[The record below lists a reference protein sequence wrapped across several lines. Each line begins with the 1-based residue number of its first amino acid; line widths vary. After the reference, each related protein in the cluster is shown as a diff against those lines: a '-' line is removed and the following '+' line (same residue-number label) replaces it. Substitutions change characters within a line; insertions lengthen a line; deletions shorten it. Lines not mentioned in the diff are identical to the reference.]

1 MEKNASFGQKITT
14 NNIIV
19 SSSDDGLNLS
29 VANLKRKIDLATGQK
44 KIDLLVKNA
53 SIINVFSGEIHKDNV
68 AIADGI
74 FVGFGHTEEYDQYD
88 AQDVIDAQGRF
99 MCPGLIDGH
108 IHLESTFLVPREFCS
123 IVASHGTSAVICD
136 PHEIANVLGLPGIDY
151 FLNSSS
157 GLPVK
162 VYAMMPSCV
171 PATNMETSG
180 AVILDKEIRQYL
192 DCNPDLVIGLAEMMN
207 YPGVISQDSQTLSK
221 LIAVGSRH
229 KDGHAPLVS
238 GRSLDAYIIAGLG
251 SDHECTNLSEAVEKL
266 RKGMHIMI
274 RQGAQERNLQNL
286 IPLINDFN
294 STHISLVS
302 DDRDVIDLE
311 ENGHMD
317 HLVRTAISFGLPPVR
332 AIQMASINTA
342 RYFGLK
348 NIGAIAPG
356 FRADFILLDD
366 LESFSIS
373 EVFLNGKRIDLN
385 YSDIDY
391 GVINSSSQIGSKV
404 NEMTSDVCINSDAT
418 YLPQPASSSS
428 SSISIL
434 QNNTMHIKSLDDPNI
449 FSIAAKPAAISSS
462 LASIQV
468 IGVIP
473 GQIITQK
480 RIIRPKV
487 NEDYQPL
494 ADTYRDIAKL
504 AVIERHHKTGNIGL
518 GFIQGLG
525 LKTGAIASSVAHD
538 SHNLVVAGMNDIDM
552 LTAAKHISLIGGG
565 LAVVDNGQVIA
576 SLSLPIAGLM
586 SDQNI
591 SSVISNLTAVNE
603 ACITLGDNIIKDPFM
618 LLSFMSLPVVP
629 SLKLTD
635 KGLVDVDRFEFTN
648 LWVD

>member
-1 MEKNASFGQKITT
+1 MENASNFGQKVITDKV
-14 NNIIV
+14 IV
-19 SSSDDGLNLS
+19 SSSDDLNS
-29 VANLKRKIDLATGQK
+29 SMANLKRKIDLAKGQK
-44 KIDLLVKNA
+44 KVDLLVKNA
-53 SIINVFSGEIHKDNV
+53 NIVNVFSGEIHNDNV

-74 FVGFGHTEEYDQYD
+74 FVGFGHTEEYKEYD
-88 AQDVIDAQGRF
+88 AQDIIDVQGRF

-180 AVILDKEIRQYL
+180 AVILDKEIRQYM
-192 DCNPDLVIGLAEMMN
+192 DRNPDLVIGLAEMMN
-207 YPGVISQDSQTLSK
+207 YPCVISQDSQTLSK
-221 LIAVGSRH
+221 LIAVGTKP

-274 RQGAQERNLQNL
+274 RQGAHERNLQNL

-317 HLVRTAISFGLPPVR
+317 HLVRTAISFGLPPIR

-348 NIGAIAPG
+348 NMGAIAPG

-366 LESFSIS
+366 LKSFRIS
-373 EVFLNGKRIDLN
+373 DVFLNGKRIDLN
-385 YSDIDY
+385 YSGGHGD
-391 GVINSSSQIGSKV
+391 GINSSQIGIKV
-404 NEMTSDVCINSDAT
+404 KGMTSDIWVNSDDT
-418 YLPQPASSSS
+418 QLLQSTASSSL
-428 SSISIL
+428 SIL
-434 QNNTMHIKSLDDPNI
+434 KNNTMRIKSLDDPNI
-449 FSIAAKPAAISSS
+449 FSTPAKPTTSSS

-473 GQIITQK
+473 GQLITQK
-480 RIIRPKV
+480 RVIRPKV
-487 NEDYQPL
+487 NEDHQPL

-525 LKTGAIASSVAHD
+525 LKTGAIVSSVAHD
-538 SHNLVVAGMNDIDM
+538 SHNLVVAGMNDMDM
-552 LTAAKHISLIGGG
+552 LTAAKHISLLGGG
-565 LAVVDNGQVIA
+565 LAVVDNCQVIA
-576 SLSLPIAGLM
+576 SLPLPIAGLM

-603 ACITLGDNIIKDPFM
+603 ACRRLGDNIIKDPFM
-618 LLSFMSLPVVP
+618 LLSFMSLPVIP

-648 LWVD
+648 LWID

>member
-14 NNIIV
+14 DNIIV

-74 FVGFGHTEEYDQYD
+74 FVGFGHTEEYNQYD

-123 IVASHGTSAVICD
+123 IAALHGTSAVICD

-180 AVILDKEIRQYL
+180 AVILDKEIRQYI
-192 DCNPDLVIGLAEMMN
+192 DCNPDHVIGLAEMMN

-221 LIAVGSRH
+221 LIAVGSKA

-274 RQGAQERNLQNL
+274 RQGAHERNLQNL
-286 IPLINDFN
+286 ISLINDFN

-311 ENGHMD
+311 KNGHMD
-317 HLVRTAISFGLPPVR
+317 HLVRTAIPFGLPPIR

-348 NIGAIAPG
+348 NIGAVAPG

-366 LESFSIS
+366 LKSFSIS
-373 EVFLNGKRIDLN
+373 AVFLNGNRIDLN
-385 YSDIDY
+385 YSGIND
-391 GVINSSSQIGSKV
+391 GINSSSQIRSKV
-404 NEMTSDVCINSDAT
+404 NEMTSDVWINSDAT
-418 YLPQPASSSS
+418 YLPQSASSSS
-428 SSISIL
+428 SSLSIL

-449 FSIAAKPAAISSS
+449 FSIPAKPTTISSS

-504 AVIERHHKTGNIGL
+504 AIIERHHKTGNIGL

-525 LKTGAIASSVAHD
+525 LKTGAIVSSVAHD
-538 SHNLVVAGMNDIDM
+538 SHNLVVAGMNDMDM

-565 LAVVDNGQVIA
+565 LAVVNNGQVIA

-591 SSVISNLTAVNE
+591 RSVISNLTAVNE
-603 ACITLGDNIIKDPFM
+603 ACRTLGDNIIKDPFM
-618 LLSFMSLPVVP
+618 LLSFMSLPVIP

-635 KGLVDVDRFEFTN
+635 KGLVDVDKFEFTN

>member
-1 MEKNASFGQKITT
+1 MENASNFGQKIITDK
-14 NNIIV
+14 IIV
-19 SSSDDGLNLS
+19 SSSDDLNS
-29 VANLKRKIDLATGQK
+29 SMANLKRKIDLAKGQK
-44 KIDLLVKNA
+44 KVDLLVKNA
-53 SIINVFSGEIHKDNV
+53 NIVNVFSGEIHNDNV

-74 FVGFGHTEEYDQYD
+74 FVGFGHTEEYKEYD
-88 AQDVIDAQGRF
+88 AQDIIDVRGRF

-180 AVILDKEIRQYL
+180 AVILDKEIRQYM
-192 DCNPDLVIGLAEMMN
+192 DRNPDLVIGLAEMMN
-207 YPGVISQDSQTLSK
+207 YPCVISQDSQTLSK
-221 LIAVGSRH
+221 LIAVGTKP

-274 RQGAQERNLQNL
+274 RQGAHERNLQNL

-317 HLVRTAISFGLPPVR
+317 HLVRTAISFGLPPIR

-348 NIGAIAPG
+348 NMGAIAPG

-366 LESFSIS
+366 LKSFRIS
-373 EVFLNGKRIDLN
+373 DVFLDGKRINLN
-385 YSDIDY
+385 YSGGHGD
-391 GVINSSSQIGSKV
+391 GINSSQIGIKV
-404 NEMTSDVCINSDAT
+404 KGMTSDIWVNSDDT
-418 YLPQPASSSS
+418 QLLQSTASSSL
-428 SSISIL
+428 SIL
-434 QNNTMHIKSLDDPNI
+434 QNNTIRIKTLDDPNI
-449 FSIAAKPAAISSS
+449 FSTPAKPTTSSS

-473 GQIITQK
+473 GQLITQK
-480 RIIRPKV
+480 RVIRPKV
-487 NEDYQPL
+487 NEDHQPL

-525 LKTGAIASSVAHD
+525 LKTGAIVSSVAHD
-538 SHNLVVAGMNDIDM
+538 SHNLVVAGMNDMDM

-565 LAVVDNGQVIA
+565 LAVVDNCQVIA
-576 SLSLPIAGLM
+576 SLPLPIAGLM

-603 ACITLGDNIIKDPFM
+603 ACRRLGDNIIKDPFM
-618 LLSFMSLPVVP
+618 LLSFMSLPVIP

>member
-1 MEKNASFGQKITT
+1 MENASNFGQKIITDK
-14 NNIIV
+14 IIV
-19 SSSDDGLNLS
+19 SSSDDLNLS
-29 VANLKRKIDLATGQK
+29 MANLKRKIDLATGQK
-44 KIDLLVKNA
+44 KVDLLVKNA
-53 SIINVFSGEIHKDNV
+53 SIINVFSGEIHEDNV

-74 FVGFGHTEEYDQYD
+74 FVGFGHTEEYKEYD
-88 AQDVIDAQGRF
+88 AQDIIDAQGRF

-180 AVILDKEIRQYL
+180 AIILDKEIRQYM
-192 DCNPDLVIGLAEMMN
+192 DRNPDLVIGLAEMMN
-207 YPGVISQDSQTLSK
+207 YPCVISQDSQTLSK
-221 LIAVGSRH
+221 LIAVGTKP

-274 RQGAQERNLQNL
+274 RQGAHERNLQNL

-294 STHISLVS
+294 SSHISLVS

-317 HLVRTAISFGLPPVR
+317 HLVRTAISFGLPPIR

-348 NIGAIAPG
+348 NMGAIAPG

-366 LESFSIS
+366 LKSFRIS
-373 EVFLNGKRIDLN
+373 DVFLNGKRIDLN
-385 YSDIDY
+385 YSGGHGD
-391 GVINSSSQIGSKV
+391 GINSSSQIGSKV
-404 NEMTSDVCINSDAT
+404 NEMTSDIWVNSDDT
-418 YLPQPASSSS
+418 QLLQSTASSSL
-428 SSISIL
+428 SIL
-434 QNNTMHIKSLDDPNI
+434 QNNTMRIKSLDDPNI
-449 FSIAAKPAAISSS
+449 FSTPAKPTTSSS

-473 GQIITQK
+473 GQLITQK

-487 NEDYQPL
+487 NENYQPL

-525 LKTGAIASSVAHD
+525 LKTGAIVSSVAHD
-538 SHNLVVAGMNDIDM
+538 SHNLVVAGMNDMDM

-565 LAVVDNGQVIA
+565 LAVVDNCQVIA
-576 SLSLPIAGLM
+576 SLPLPIAGLM

-603 ACITLGDNIIKDPFM
+603 ACRRLGDNIIKDPFM
-618 LLSFMSLPVVP
+618 LLSFMSLPVIP

>member
-1 MEKNASFGQKITT
+1 MENASNFGQKVISDKV
-14 NNIIV
+14 IV
-19 SSSDDGLNLS
+19 SSSDDLNS
-29 VANLKRKIDLATGQK
+29 SMANLKRKIDLAKGQK
-44 KIDLLVKNA
+44 KVDLLVKNA
-53 SIINVFSGEIHKDNV
+53 NIVNVFSGEIHNDNV

-74 FVGFGHTEEYDQYD
+74 FVGFGHTEEYKEYD
-88 AQDVIDAQGRF
+88 AKDIIDVQGRF

-180 AVILDKEIRQYL
+180 AVILDKEIRQYM
-192 DCNPDLVIGLAEMMN
+192 DRNPDLVIGLAEMMN
-207 YPGVISQDSQTLSK
+207 YPCVISQDSQTLSK
-221 LIAVGSRH
+221 LIAVGTKP

-274 RQGAQERNLQNL
+274 RQGAHERNLQNL

-317 HLVRTAISFGLPPVR
+317 HLVRTAISFGLPPIR

-348 NIGAIAPG
+348 NMGAIAPG

-366 LESFSIS
+366 LKSFRIS
-373 EVFLNGKRIDLN
+373 DVFLDGKRINLN
-385 YSDIDY
+385 YSGGHGD
-391 GVINSSSQIGSKV
+391 GINSSQIGIKV
-404 NEMTSDVCINSDAT
+404 KGMTSDIWVNSDDT
-418 YLPQPASSSS
+418 QLLQSTASSSL
-428 SSISIL
+428 SIL
-434 QNNTMHIKSLDDPNI
+434 QNNTIRIKTLDDPNI
-449 FSIAAKPAAISSS
+449 FSTPAKPTTSSS

-473 GQIITQK
+473 GQLITQK
-480 RIIRPKV
+480 RVIRPKV
-487 NEDYQPL
+487 NEDHQPL

-525 LKTGAIASSVAHD
+525 LKTGAIVSSVAHD
-538 SHNLVVAGMNDIDM
+538 SHNLVVAGMNDMDM
-552 LTAAKHISLIGGG
+552 LTAAKHISLLGGG
-565 LAVVDNGQVIA
+565 LAVVDNCQVIA
-576 SLSLPIAGLM
+576 SLPLPIAGLM

-603 ACITLGDNIIKDPFM
+603 ACRRLGDNIIKDPFM
-618 LLSFMSLPVVP
+618 LLSFMSLPVIP

-648 LWVD
+648 LWID

>member
-1 MEKNASFGQKITT
+1 MENASNFGQKIITDK
-14 NNIIV
+14 IIV
-19 SSSDDGLNLS
+19 SSSDDLNLS
-29 VANLKRKIDLATGQK
+29 MANLKRKIDLAKGQK
-44 KIDLLVKNA
+44 KVDLLVKNA
-53 SIINVFSGEIHKDNV
+53 NIVNVFSGEIHNDNV

-74 FVGFGHTEEYDQYD
+74 FVGFGHTEEYKEYD
-88 AQDVIDAQGRF
+88 AKDIIDVQGRF

-157 GLPVK
+157 ELPVK

-180 AVILDKEIRQYL
+180 AVILDKEIRQYM
-192 DCNPDLVIGLAEMMN
+192 DRNPDLVIGLAEMMN
-207 YPGVISQDSQTLSK
+207 YPCVISQDSQTLSK
-221 LIAVGSRH
+221 LIAVGTKP

-274 RQGAQERNLQNL
+274 RQGAHERNLQNL

-317 HLVRTAISFGLPPVR
+317 HLVRTAISFGLPPIR

-348 NIGAIAPG
+348 NMGAIAPG

-366 LESFSIS
+366 LKSFRIS
-373 EVFLNGKRIDLN
+373 DVFLNGKRINLN
-385 YSDIDY
+385 YSGGHGD
-391 GVINSSSQIGSKV
+391 GINSSQIGIKV
-404 NEMTSDVCINSDAT
+404 KGMTSDIWVNSDDT
-418 YLPQPASSSS
+418 QLLQSTASSSL
-428 SSISIL
+428 SIL
-434 QNNTMHIKSLDDPNI
+434 QNNTMRIKSLDDPNI
-449 FSIAAKPAAISSS
+449 FSTPAKPTTSS

-473 GQIITQK
+473 GQLITQK
-480 RIIRPKV
+480 RVIRPKV
-487 NEDYQPL
+487 NEDHQPL

-525 LKTGAIASSVAHD
+525 LKTGAIVSSVAHD
-538 SHNLVVAGMNDIDM
+538 SHNLVVAGMNDMDM

-565 LAVVDNGQVIA
+565 LAVVDNCQVIA
-576 SLSLPIAGLM
+576 SLPLPIAGLM

-603 ACITLGDNIIKDPFM
+603 ACRRLGDNIIKDPFM
-618 LLSFMSLPVVP
+618 LLSFMSLPVIP

>member
-1 MEKNASFGQKITT
+1 
-14 NNIIV
+14 
-19 SSSDDGLNLS
+19 
-29 VANLKRKIDLATGQK
+29 
-44 KIDLLVKNA
+44 
-53 SIINVFSGEIHKDNV
+53 
-68 AIADGI
+68 
-74 FVGFGHTEEYDQYD
+74 
-88 AQDVIDAQGRF
+88 
-99 MCPGLIDGH
+99 
-108 IHLESTFLVPREFCS
+108 
-123 IVASHGTSAVICD
+123 
-136 PHEIANVLGLPGIDY
+136 
-151 FLNSSS
+151 
-157 GLPVK
+157 
-162 VYAMMPSCV
+162 
-171 PATNMETSG
+171 
-180 AVILDKEIRQYL
+180 
-192 DCNPDLVIGLAEMMN
+192 MN
-207 YPGVISQDSQTLSK
+207 YPCVISQDSQTLSK
-221 LIAVGSRH
+221 LIAVGTKP

-274 RQGAQERNLQNL
+274 RQGAHERNLQNL

-317 HLVRTAISFGLPPVR
+317 HLVRTAISFGLPPIR

-348 NIGAIAPG
+348 NMGAIAPG

-366 LESFSIS
+366 LKSFRIS
-373 EVFLNGKRIDLN
+373 DVFLNGKRINLN
-385 YSDIDY
+385 YSGGHGD
-391 GVINSSSQIGSKV
+391 GINSSQIGIKV
-404 NEMTSDVCINSDAT
+404 KGMTSDIWVNSDDT
-418 YLPQPASSSS
+418 QLLQSTASSSL
-428 SSISIL
+428 SIL
-434 QNNTMHIKSLDDPNI
+434 QNNTMRIKSLDDPNI
-449 FSIAAKPAAISSS
+449 FSTPAKPTTSSS

-473 GQIITQK
+473 GQLITQK
-480 RIIRPKV
+480 RVIRPKV
-487 NEDYQPL
+487 NEDHQPL

-525 LKTGAIASSVAHD
+525 LKTGAIVSSVAHD
-538 SHNLVVAGMNDIDM
+538 SHNLVVAGMNDMDM

-565 LAVVDNGQVIA
+565 LAVVDNCQVIA
-576 SLSLPIAGLM
+576 SLPLPIAGLM

-603 ACITLGDNIIKDPFM
+603 ACRRLGDNIIKDPCM
-618 LLSFMSLPVVP
+618 LLSFMSLPVIP